1 MKASLFLAIS
11 LLISH
16 NWRDNNQTEPT
27 FPLSVDLETV
37 DGKIINS
44 STLLNDKEI
53 LALDFWNASCG
64 PCIMAFN
71 SIRDNYDVWNSN
83 TGAKIIAIA
92 SQKRDERI
100 LDLIKKSNWPFEVYF
115 DPDYK
120 LFIATSKAHKKG
132 QIELGF
138 PTMFVFDKQYDIVGK
153 LSGARTK
160 LIDGVRPPT
169 KDAPITGSWQDYFE
183 VDMNHYYEFFKEI
196 KEKK

>member
-11 LLISH
+11 LFISH
-16 NWRDNNQTEPT
+16 NWRDTVQTEPA
-27 FPLSVDLETV
+27 FPLSVDLETI

-44 STLLNDKEI
+44 STLLNDKRI
-53 LALDFWNASCG
+53 LVLDFWIASCG

-71 SIRDNYDVWNSN
+71 SIRDNYDDWNSN
-83 TGAKIIAIA
+83 TGAKVIAIA
-92 SQKRDERI
+92 SQKRDEKI

-120 LFIATSKAHKKG
+120 LFIATSRAHQKG

-138 PTMFVFDKQYDIVGK
+138 PTMFVFDEDYELIGK
-153 LSGARTK
+153 LKTTTK

-169 KDAPITGSWQDYFE
+169 KDAPIVGSWQDYFE
-183 VDMNHYYEFFKEI
+183 IDMNHYYEFFREI